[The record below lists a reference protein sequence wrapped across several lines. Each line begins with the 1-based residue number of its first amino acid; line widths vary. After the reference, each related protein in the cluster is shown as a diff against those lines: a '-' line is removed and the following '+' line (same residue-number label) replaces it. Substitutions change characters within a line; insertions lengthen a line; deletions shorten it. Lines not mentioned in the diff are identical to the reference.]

1 MSDVNVDRLGLE
13 YGTTQVLKDITF
25 HVAEGEFVTLL
36 GPSGCGKTTT
46 LMSIAGL
53 AEPTR
58 GRITCGDQT
67 LYDAT
72 ARISRPPERRDC
84 GVVFQ
89 SYAIWPHMS
98 VADNVAYPL
107 KIRRRPKPE
116 IAAAVRE
123 TLSLVGLAD
132 LADRYP
138 HELSGGQQQRVA
150 MARAVVY
157 SPGVLLLDEPL
168 SNLDAKLR
176 VQMRVWLKEIQGRL
190 GLTTLFVTHD
200 QDEALA
206 MSDRIVVMN
215 EGRIEQIG
223 APEEVYRD
231 PATPFIASFLGS
243 SNLVAATVV
252 STTGPEVDVRLGDDG
267 SVVSIYAEP
276 PAGTRSVQLMVRPE
290 DVIIS
295 DRFDESTTVPG
306 RVRSR
311 MFLGAHYRYVVEHA
325 GESIVVDSQRALAV
339 PEVFIGMPRTG
350 SRLFAA
356 TDSPTT
362 LDQEAP
368 AHA

>member
-1 MSDVNVDRLGLE
+1 MSEVTINQLGLD
-13 YGTTQVLKDITF
+13 YGQNLVLKDISF
-25 HVAEGEFVTLL
+25 QAGEGEFVTLL

-58 GRITCGDQT
+58 GVITCGGAT
-67 LYDAT
+67 LFDGAK
-72 ARISRPPERRDC
+72 RINRPPERRDC

-107 KIRRRPKPE
+107 RLRRRPKGE
-116 IAAAVRE
+116 ITAAVTE
-123 TLSLVGLAD
+123 TLSLVGMESLAQ
-132 LADRYP
+132 RYP

-157 SPGVLLLDEPL
+157 SPKVLLLDEPL

-176 VQMRVWLKEIQGRL
+176 EQARVWLKDIQARL
-190 GLTTLFVTHD
+190 GLTTIFVTHD

-231 PATPFIASFLGS
+231 PASPFVASFLGS
-243 SNLVAATVV
+243 SNLIAGTVV
-252 STTGPEVDVRLGDDG
+252 GTSDRGVDVRLGEGGAMVTIPGQSGDVG
-267 SVVSIYAEP
+267 
-276 PAGTRSVQLMVRPE
+276 RNVQLMIRPE
-290 DVIIS
+290 DIDLCEQERDGAIPV
-295 DRFDESTTVPG
+295 
-306 RVRSR
+306 RVVSR
-311 MFLGAHYRYVVEHA
+311 MFLGSHYRYRVSHA
-325 GESIVVDSQRALAV
+325 GSTFLVDSRDAV
-339 PEVFIGMPRTG
+339 PGETTFAHISSEATRVFD
-350 SRLFAA
+350 AA
-356 TDSPTT
+356 TSGPSTK
-362 LDQEAP
+362 ESS
-368 AHA
+368 HV